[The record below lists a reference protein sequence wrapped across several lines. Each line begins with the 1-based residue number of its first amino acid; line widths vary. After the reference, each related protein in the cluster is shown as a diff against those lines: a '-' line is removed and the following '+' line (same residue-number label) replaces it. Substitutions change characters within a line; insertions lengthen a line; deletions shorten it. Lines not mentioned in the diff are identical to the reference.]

1 MAANLRRFSLRD
13 LAEMEADLTEDV
25 PHYLL
30 PLLRQCQ
37 DQLRELERLRV
48 ALVKA
53 RAAVMHLGQQQSI
66 PDDDSW
72 SMDLI
77 DIDAALAAQEA

>member
-48 ALVKA
+48 AL
-53 RAAVMHLGQQQSI
+53 
-66 PDDDSW
+66 
-72 SMDLI
+72 
-77 DIDAALAAQEA
+77 ALALRRLKEDA